1 MSASPSETPVFTFAR
16 VDPES
21 LAVTLMYNTNGGAK
35 WAEDDLECTIPFD
48 VLADQA
54 VLVDGTITLTTD
66 PAKLAAK
73 TADQWTQVRS
83 QQRDLLYKS
92 DWTCSVTDYEVPN
105 KAEWVQ
111 YRAALRDVT
120 TQSDPFNIVW
130 PVVPGQEVVEV
141 AEPQ

>member
-1 MSASPSETPVFTFAR
+1 MTITTFAR
-16 VDPES
+16 VDPET
-21 LAVTLMYNTNGGAK
+21 LEVTLKYNTNGGAK
-35 WAEDDLECTIPFD
+35 WAEGDLECTIPFD

-54 VLVDGTITLTTD
+54 VLVEGTITLQTD
-66 PAKLAAK
+66 PAKLAQK

-105 KAEWVQ
+105 KSEWVQ

-120 TQSDPFNIVW
+120 KQSDPFNIVW
-130 PVVPGQEVVEV
+130 PS
-141 AEPQ
+141 APQ

>member
-1 MSASPSETPVFTFAR
+1 MSVFTFAR
-16 VDPES
+16 VDPET
-21 LAVTLMYNTNGGAK
+21 LAVTLKYNTNGGAK
-35 WAEDDLECTIPFD
+35 WAEGDLECTIPFD

-54 VLVDGTITLTTD
+54 VLVDGTVSLVSD
-66 PAKLAAK
+66 PAKLAQK

-105 KAEWVQ
+105 KSEWVQ

-120 TQSDPFNIVW
+120 KQSDPFNIVW
-130 PVVPGQEVVEV
+130 PS
-141 AEPQ
+141 APQ